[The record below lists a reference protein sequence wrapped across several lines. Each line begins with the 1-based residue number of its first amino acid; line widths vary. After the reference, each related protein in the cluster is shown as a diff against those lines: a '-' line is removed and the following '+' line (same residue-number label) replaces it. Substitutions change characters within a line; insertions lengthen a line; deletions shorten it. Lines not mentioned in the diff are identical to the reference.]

1 MESLLLTRRL
11 LCATALGALALTTA
25 VPALAAEV
33 TLRIGWTT
41 SDGPQDPYAIAARS
55 LASALEVEAP
65 GIFAL
70 EYFPNRQLGDEK
82 EMVEGLGFG
91 TLDMAIITNAVIANV
106 EPAFQ
111 LNDLPFLYSSA
122 DQAHATLDGEI
133 GRELLDRL
141 SAHGVVGL
149 GFAEGGFRNMINNT
163 RPVATPEDVGGV
175 KYRVM
180 QNPVFIEMFGSL
192 GGNAVP
198 MSWGEVY
205 TAVQQGTID
214 GLEIPVAVVDS
225 GNFAEVVR
233 YLSLTRHTY
242 SALGVLMSERT
253 HARLSEDQRAALH
266 RAVVSAIA
274 AQRAEVAANDDAIV
288 ARLVERGM
296 QVNEIDDP
304 AAFRAMVGPVYA
316 LFRNEIGAD
325 LMDRA
330 LAAVN

>member
-1 MESLLLTRRL
+1 MTGLTLTRRL
-11 LCATALGALALTTA
+11 LCATALAALAL
-25 VPALAAEV
+25 PALAADV
-33 TLRIGWTT
+33 TLRVGWTT
-41 SDGPQDPYAIAARS
+41 SDGLQDPYAVTARALAA
-55 LASALEVEAP
+55 ALEAEAP
-65 GIFAL
+65 GVFVL
-70 EYFPNRQLGDEK
+70 EFFPNRQLGDEK
-82 EMVEGLGFG
+82 EMLEGLGFG

-122 DQAHATLDGEI
+122 EQAHAVLDGEI
-133 GRELLDRL
+133 GQEMLGRL
-141 SAHGVVGL
+141 AAHGVVGL

-163 RPVATPEDVGGV
+163 RPVASPADVGGV

-225 GNFAEVVR
+225 GNFAEVVK

-242 SALGVLMSERT
+242 SALGVLMSQR
-253 HARLSEDQRAALH
+253 AYDRLTDEQRAAIDA
-266 RAVVSAIA
+266 AVPRAIA

-288 ARLVERGM
+288 AGLVARGM

-304 AAFRAMVGPVYA
+304 AAFRAMVGGVYDM
-316 LFRNEIGAD
+316 FRDDIGAE

-330 LAAVN
+330 LDAVN

>member
-1 MESLLLTRRL
+1 MNRMTLTRRL
-11 LCATALGALALTTA
+11 LCTAALAAPIVLA
-25 VPALAAEV
+25 LPALAADV

-41 SDGPQDPYAIAARS
+41 SDGPQDPYAITARA
-55 LASALEVEAP
+55 LASALETEAP
-65 GIFAL
+65 GVFAL
-70 EYFPNRQLGDEK
+70 EFFPNRQLGDEK
-82 EMVEGLGFG
+82 EMFEGLGFG

-111 LNDLPFLYSSA
+111 LNDLPFLYSGA
-122 DQAHATLDGEI
+122 EQAHAVLDGEI
-133 GRELLDRL
+133 GQELLGSL
-141 SAHGVVGL
+141 AAHAVIGL

-233 YLSLTRHTY
+233 YLSLTQHTY
-242 SALGVLMSERT
+242 SALGLLMSERA
-253 HARLSEDQRAALH
+253 HNRLSEDQRAALH
-266 RAVVSAIA
+266 RATARAISD
-274 AQRAEVAANDDAIV
+274 QRAEVATNDAAIIE
-288 ARLVERGM
+288 RLVERGM
-296 QVNEIDDP
+296 HVNEIDDP
-304 AAFRAMVGPVYA
+304 AAFRAMVGPVYDM
-316 LFRNEIGAD
+316 FRDEIGAD

-330 LAAVN
+330 LATVN